1 MKFYLISPPKKIS
14 TFNKDVFDKVTDLL
28 PVKYFQFRPKFN
40 SLKSREEFV
49 KNFYDFIYEICS
61 TKKIKIIIND
71 DFEIAQKF
79 IFDGIHLGQNDKSC
93 SAAKKK
99 FGKNYVVG
107 ISCSDSFKLYEK
119 AYNQGA
125 DYVAFGPAFQTK
137 NKRKKNINLSHFFK
151 IKNKIELPFVFI
163 GGINHDNIKS
173 LKKFGPNYIAIID
186 SLWNFSSGPI
196 ESAKK
201 FREILNGE
209 IENENDC

>member
-79 IFDGIHLGQNDKSC
+79 IFDGIHLGQNDRSC

-99 FGKNYVVG
+99 F
-107 ISCSDSFKLYEK
+107 EK
-119 AYNQGA
+119 TMLLES
-125 DYVAFGPAFQTK
+125 VAQ
-137 NKRKKNINLSHFFK
+137 IH
-151 IKNKIELPFVFI
+151 
-163 GGINHDNIKS
+163 
-173 LKKFGPNYIAIID
+173 
-186 SLWNFSSGPI
+186 
-196 ESAKK
+196 
-201 FREILNGE
+201 
-209 IENENDC
+209 

>member
-99 FGKNYVVG
+99 K
-107 ISCSDSFKLYEK
+107 SEK
-119 AYNQGA
+119 TMLLES
-125 DYVAFGPAFQTK
+125 VAQ
-137 NKRKKNINLSHFFK
+137 IH
-151 IKNKIELPFVFI
+151 
-163 GGINHDNIKS
+163 
-173 LKKFGPNYIAIID
+173 
-186 SLWNFSSGPI
+186 
-196 ESAKK
+196 
-201 FREILNGE
+201 
-209 IENENDC
+209 